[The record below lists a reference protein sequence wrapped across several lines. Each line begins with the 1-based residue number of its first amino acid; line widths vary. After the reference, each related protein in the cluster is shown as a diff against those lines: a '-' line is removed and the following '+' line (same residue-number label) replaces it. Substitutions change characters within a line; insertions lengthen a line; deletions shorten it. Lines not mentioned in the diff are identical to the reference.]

1 MALIFAIR
9 YVGLRGN
16 RFGLTSKDV
25 QSMIIMETTNTCI
38 GEEMRNHIFGW
49 LLTGT
54 LLIACRSK
62 EGDTA
67 SAAPDTDKND
77 TAVEDSGA
85 APDTNGVYSS
95 STFTVALQSDEVYGQ
110 AQTHSDWN
118 APNPEIVDL
127 KLDLYVPDNDSTHR
141 PLVVFTHGGGW
152 SGGDKANENE
162 TELCN
167 FFAERGFVC
176 ASINYRLRRN
186 RGTVPIAYFDAIT
199 ANENGSDAER
209 QQALAMYPAGRD
221 CKAAVRWLVANASEI
236 GIDVDAISL
245 MGASAGSFNSIAM
258 DVTGPEAYRDEL
270 TLEEDPTLASINTE
284 IQYDIQAVVNYWGGA
299 SMVRILDEVY
309 GRDSF
314 DSTDAPL
321 LILHGTEDDVV
332 PFAKAEE
339 LVDIYTSIGVHNELV
354 SLEGQGHGV
363 WGATVEGQ
371 SLEEISFDFIT
382 EQLGL
387 TVVE

>member
-1 MALIFAIR
+1 
-9 YVGLRGN
+9 
-16 RFGLTSKDV
+16 
-25 QSMIIMETTNTCI
+25 
-38 GEEMRNHIFGW
+38 MRNHRCGW

-62 EGDTA
+62 ESDTV
-67 SAAPDTDKND
+67 SAALDTGEND
-77 TAVEDSGA
+77 TAENTTGP
-85 APDTNGVYSS
+85 APETDEVYAG
-95 STFTVALQSDEVYGQ
+95 STFTVELRSDEVYGQ
-110 AQTHSDWN
+110 GQSHSDWN

-127 KLDLYVPDNDSTHR
+127 QLDLYVPENDSTQR

-162 TELCN
+162 VALCN

-176 ASINYRLRRN
+176 ASINYRLRRD
-186 RGTVPIAYFDAIT
+186 RGTVPIAYFDAIA
-199 ANENGSDAER
+199 ANANASDAER

-236 GIDVDAISL
+236 GLDVDAITL

-258 DVTGPEAYRDEL
+258 DVTGPEDYRDEL
-270 TLEEDPTLASINTE
+270 TIEEDPTLASINPET
-284 IQYDIQAVVNYWGGA
+284 QYEIQAVVDYWGGA
-299 SMVRILDEVY
+299 DMVHILDEVY
-309 GRDSF
+309 GHDSF
-314 DSTDAPL
+314 DSTDAPI

-332 PFAKAEE
+332 PFEKAEE

-354 SLEGQGHGV
+354 PLEGQGHGV
-363 WGATVEGQ
+363 WGATVDGQ